1 MLLENNPYP
10 SDVRVRQEAQTLIA
24 AGYKVSVLSPGRVGQ
39 AWYEDVDGVRT
50 YRYPGPREGSHVLAF
65 LWEYGYSL
73 MATFLLSLL
82 VWAREGIDVVHAH
95 NPPDLFCLVALW
107 Y

>member
-1 MLLENNPYP
+1 MCSARTAPKRVLMLLENNPYP

-50 YRYPGPREGSHVLAF
+50 YRYPGPRPKTPAK
-65 LWEYGYSL
+65 
-73 MATFLLSLL
+73 
-82 VWAREGIDVVHAH
+82 ARTTRQSRA
-95 NPPDLFCLVALW
+95 
-107 Y
+107 